1 MDLPGR
7 TDGSVT
13 GDDALVL
20 EGIHHRFGTAIAL
33 RDASLR
39 VRRGTIHALI
49 GENGAGKSTLM
60 RIAFGLI
67 SPERG
72 AITINGVTQRL
83 RSSADAIAAGLGM
96 VHQHFML
103 VPALTVTENVAL
115 GGHGR
120 FEIDASAARLRALAE
135 RVGLAIDPEATVD
148 ALSVSEQQ
156 RAEILKALAH
166 DARILILDEPTA
178 VLSPD
183 EGAQL
188 LRWVRRF
195 VADGGTAVLI
205 THKLREAL
213 EFSDDVTVLRRGQ
226 MTYAAP
232 VASTDERTLVTALTG
247 SAESLADGTA
257 AAPAADRSGEAATRL
272 ALDAVSHVDGR
283 GVTRLRD
290 VSLSVREG
298 EILGVLGVEGS
309 GHRELLRILAG
320 RITPTS
326 GTRRLPARVGFV
338 PEDRQRDALVPD
350 FPLDENL
357 AMADAGRAS
366 GLLDWKA
373 IRSRTAQL
381 LEAADVRADGP
392 RAAARTLSGG
402 NQQKFVV
409 AREQAVAHEALVAE
423 HPTRGL
429 DLVASARV
437 LDELRRAARERGV
450 AVVVHSPDLDE
461 VLAVATR
468 VVACFGGRVREVNW
482 PADRTDRT
490 PFARALVGAD

>member
-1 MDLPGR
+1 
-7 TDGSVT
+7 VT

-20 EGIHHRFGTAIAL
+20 EGIHHRFGAAIAL

-49 GENGAGKSTLM
+49 GENGAGKTTLM
-60 RIAFGLI
+60 RIAFGLLA
-67 SPERG
+67 PERG
-72 AITINGVTQRL
+72 TIAIDGSVLRL

-120 FEIDASAARLRALAE
+120 FDIAANAARLRSLAE
-135 RVGLAIDPEATVD
+135 RVGLAIDPDATVD

-156 RAEILKALAH
+156 RVEILKALAH

-178 VLSPD
+178 VLSPQ

-213 EFSDDVTVLRRGQ
+213 EFSDDVTVLRRGET
-226 MTYAAP
+226 TYHAP
-232 VASTDERTLVTALTG
+232 VASTEERTLVTALTG
-247 SAESLADGTA
+247 SADSLLLVPVATHSDDDGA
-257 AAPAADRSGEAATRL
+257 AVTRL
-272 ALDAVSHVDGR
+272 VLDGVSHVDGR

-290 VSLSVREG
+290 VSLSVRAG

-320 RITPTS
+320 RVSPTS
-326 GTRRLPARVGFV
+326 GTSRLPARVGFV
-338 PEDRQRDALVPD
+338 PEDRQRDALIPE

-357 AMADAGRAS
+357 AMADAGRAG
-366 GLLDWKA
+366 GLLDWPA
-373 IRSRTAQL
+373 IRSRTWQL
-381 LEAADVRADGP
+381 LETADVRAGGP

-409 AREQAVAHEALVAE
+409 AREQAVAREALVAE

-437 LDELRRAARERGV
+437 LAELRRAAIERDV
-450 AVVVHSPDLDE
+450 AVVVHSPDLEE
-461 VLAVATR
+461 VLAIATR
-468 VVACFGGRVREVNW
+468 VVVCFAGRVREVPR
-482 PADRTDRT
+482 PADPNDRT